1 MKTLWWLP
9 AISIL
14 TVSISS
20 AAAPGDALGPV
31 SMDSY
36 SQTILVTFKSEA
48 AARQARLHIAPLY
61 HDLRAAF
68 STRMDDCNLN
78 DLRVAE
84 VMAKFGQRG
93 TFTLND
99 PKSWWQDSTETGVKV
114 SGDPAVEIPRR
125 LLSGGN
131 SIGGHTLNHEML
143 PALSKN
149 AAFRE
154 ILGARVALELWSA
167 TPNISF
173 VYPFVFFRSGL
184 RSGTDRA
191 DLEEMLRRSGYYQLA
206 EHRYNEDWDSG
217 LQDGLFIT
225 CDADSIGGTY
235 SESVLTQARSE
246 EDRPLFLVTM
256 HAWVK
261 QWGGPEFPKLAEI
274 YRRWSGRADWWYC
287 NQNQYAAYRYQ
298 ALHSRLAT
306 FVEGNVLTAVLT
318 RPDPLDLGDWTPLT
332 LRMDGMSEADVVSV
346 ESPGADVKPVAPG
359 GAYAFDLSHG
369 HDHGTIEA
377 YAESGNPGNTDR
389 LDQAKSSTEGL
400 RALLYRKDRVLTLAL
415 RNESGQALHD
425 IRAVFRLALRWQEG
439 VVRKQVGT
447 LAGGAS
453 VTLDVPL
460 SERADAELY
469 SDGPDYE
476 AAQVD
481 YRGQRRGRLYATCE
495 VAGGEPS
502 AFFARNGFRLLGPL
516 PGDLAGFDP
525 LTFARP
531 FLEGQ
536 PPARDYSAPW
546 GGNLVWKTLEPS
558 KASILDPDIIPTT
571 GKANTPESSTWD
583 PSVYFP
589 HGKVHF
595 VLYGRIVS
603 AEDQTVRAVFDR
615 RCIKRLSLNARMVE
629 GDELVLKK
637 GANDVRILYAP
648 APGVGSSYTESNYGC
663 YFRLTDASGRRVEK
677 VSFELP
683 PTP

>member
-1 MKTLWWLP
+1 MKTPWWLP
-9 AISIL
+9 AMSIL
-14 TVSISS
+14 TVSTSP
-20 AAAPGDALGPV
+20 AATPGDALGPV

-48 AARQARLHIAPLY
+48 AARQARLHIAPLH

-84 VMAKFGQRG
+84 VMEKFGQKG

-114 SGDPAVEIPRR
+114 SDDPAVEIPRR
-125 LLSGGN
+125 LLAGGN

-173 VYPFVFFRSGL
+173 VYPFVFFRSEL
-184 RSGTDRA
+184 RSGADRA

-206 EHRYNEDWDSG
+206 EHHYNEDWDSS
-217 LQDGLFIT
+217 LQDSLFIT
-225 CDADSIGGTY
+225 CDADSVGGSY
-235 SESVLTQARSE
+235 GESVLTQARSE

-274 YRRWSGRADWWYC
+274 YRRWSGRAHWWYC
-287 NQNQYAAYRYQ
+287 NHNQYAAYRYQ

-306 FVEGNVLTAVLT
+306 FVEGNVLRAVLT

-332 LRMDGMSEADVVSV
+332 FLVKGVSDADVVSV
-346 ESPGADVKPVAPG
+346 KSPGAEVRPVALG

-369 HDHGTIEA
+369 QDHGTIEA
-377 YAESGNPGNTDR
+377 YAESDNPGNTER
-389 LDQAKSSTEGL
+389 LEEAKSPTEGL
-400 RALLYRKDRVLTLAL
+400 RARLCRKDRVLTLAL
-415 RNESGQALHD
+415 RNEGGQTLHD
-425 IRAVFRLALRWQEG
+425 IRVVFRLPLRWQEG

-453 VTLDVPL
+453 VTLDVL
-460 SERADAELY
+460 LAERADARHY
-469 SDGPDYE
+469 SDGPDYNV
-476 AAQVD
+476 AQVD
-481 YRGQRRGRLYATCE
+481 YRGQRRARLYATCE
-495 VAGGEPS
+495 APGGEPP
-502 AFFARNGFRLLGPL
+502 AFFSRNGFRVLGPL
-516 PGDLAGFDP
+516 PGVMADFDP
-525 LTFARP
+525 LTFAQP

-536 PPARDYSAPW
+536 PPAKEYSAPW
-546 GGNLVWKTLEPS
+546 GGNLMWRTLDAS
-558 KASILDPDIIPTT
+558 RASILDPDIIPTS
-571 GKANTPESSTWD
+571 GKANTPEASTWD
-583 PSVYFP
+583 PALHFP
-589 HGKVHF
+589 HANVHY

-603 AEDQTVRAVFDR
+603 AEDQTVRTIFDR
-615 RCIKRLSLNARMVE
+615 RSIKRLSLNARVVA

-663 YFRLTDASGRRVEK
+663 YFRLTDASGQRVENIR
-677 VSFELP
+677 FERP